1 MPDAAVASVETQPAL
16 LGSPH
21 PIAGERPR
29 VLITGSSGMLGSDIA
44 PVLAGGGY
52 EVYPRPRSDLDVTD
66 AAEVARA
73 FRELRP
79 QVVVNCAAFTR
90 VDACESDPSAWIVN
104 AEGVENLSRECLR
117 QAARLVQISTD
128 FVFDGEKREPY
139 IETDE
144 TSPLSEYGR
153 GKRAGEEAALR
164 SPGALVVRASW
175 LFGRG
180 GWNFIEAI
188 LKQAND
194 GKRELTVVD
203 DQRGRPTA
211 TTDLSEAVL
220 ALLAAGASGVFHF
233 ANRGEVTWHDFAQ
246 EILLLSG
253 YDDVR
258 VLPTT
263 SAALARPAARPA
275 YSVLDTSKYESATG
289 RGIRHYREPLIEYL
303 ARRARPE
310 A

>member
-1 MPDAAVASVETQPAL
+1 
-16 LGSPH
+16 
-21 PIAGERPR
+21 
-29 VLITGSSGMLGSDIA
+29 
-44 PVLAGGGY
+44 
-52 EVYPRPRSDLDVTD
+52 
-66 AAEVARA
+66 
-73 FRELRP
+73 
-79 QVVVNCAAFTR
+79 
-90 VDACESDPSAWIVN
+90 
-104 AEGVENLSRECLR
+104 
-117 QAARLVQISTD
+117 
-128 FVFDGEKREPY
+128 
-139 IETDE
+139 
-144 TSPLSEYGR
+144 
-153 GKRAGEEAALR
+153 
-164 SPGALVVRASW
+164 VRASW

-188 LKQAND
+188 LKQADD

-203 DQRGRPTA
+203 DQKGQPTA

-233 ANRGEVTWHDFAQ
+233 ANRGEVTWRDFAH

-275 YSVLDTSKYESATG
+275 YSVLDTSKYESATS